1 MWRCCW
7 VRGREGACDS
17 RADDKRALHTE
28 QYNPLFAEQVKEME
42 ARASKLDLPKTMFYL
57 NPNK

>member
-1 MWRCCW
+1 M
-7 VRGREGACDS
+7 VSVEVLLGRGGHAT
-17 RADDKRALHTE
+17 AALTNKRALHTE
-28 QYNPLFAEQVKEME
+28 QCNPLFAEQVKEME

>member
-1 MWRCCW
+1 MLLG
-7 VRGREGACDS
+7 RGGRGACDS

>member
-1 MWRCCW
+1 MS
-7 VRGREGACDS
+7 VEVLLGKGGTCDS
-17 RADDKRALHTE
+17 RADKRALHTE

>member
-1 MWRCCW
+1 MCK
-7 VRGREGACDS
+7 GGACDS